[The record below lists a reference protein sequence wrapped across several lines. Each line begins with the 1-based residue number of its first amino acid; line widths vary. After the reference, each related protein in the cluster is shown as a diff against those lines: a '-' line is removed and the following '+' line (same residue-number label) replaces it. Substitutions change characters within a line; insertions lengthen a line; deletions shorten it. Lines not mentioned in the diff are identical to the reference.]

1 MSGQR
6 ERRRDVG
13 AALFAD
19 EIGIEFGIY
28 GEYRLKSAY
37 QPIFAPRD
45 GHLAPVAV
53 EALVQPQRNGLPVP
67 AEVFFERVPAADR
80 LFVETLC
87 RMLHLSNYRNIGVA
101 GLDLFFN
108 YDPLINDH
116 AGRALAEIRLMARH
130 LGDLDLDAGMLVCEI
145 TEKAAFDDRLLARLV
160 REMRRNGLRV
170 AVDDFGAGHST
181 EQRLRLLK
189 PDIIKIDGGWFAQ
202 LCRHPAAA
210 RLFSPLLA
218 LLHESGAKVL
228 VEGVEEPSQLMLALE
243 SGADLLQGFLLG
255 RPALAG
261 TLFRQEPVSIEGLL
275 ADGRKIVPLFGR
287 PAG

>member
-145 TEKAAFDDRLLARLV
+145 TEKAAFDDRLQPR
-160 REMRRNGLRV
+160 
-170 AVDDFGAGHST
+170 
-181 EQRLRLLK
+181 
-189 PDIIKIDGGWFAQ
+189 
-202 LCRHPAAA
+202 
-210 RLFSPLLA
+210 
-218 LLHESGAKVL
+218 
-228 VEGVEEPSQLMLALE
+228 
-243 SGADLLQGFLLG
+243 
-255 RPALAG
+255 
-261 TLFRQEPVSIEGLL
+261 
-275 ADGRKIVPLFGR
+275 
-287 PAG
+287 